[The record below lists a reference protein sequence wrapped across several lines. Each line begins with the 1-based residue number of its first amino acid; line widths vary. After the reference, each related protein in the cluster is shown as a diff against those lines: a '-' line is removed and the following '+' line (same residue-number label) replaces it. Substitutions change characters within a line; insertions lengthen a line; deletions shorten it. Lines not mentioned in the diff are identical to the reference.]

1 MNKSHQAEQVSMAP
15 TSLEGIIR
23 HAPPPR
29 RIAVVLSALAAGGS
43 ERVISLL
50 VNHWA
55 AQGRDVTL
63 ISFDTRDTPPF
74 FPIDQRVDLRQ
85 LGLASGQ
92 QHKLASLMQM
102 TRRVRILRTIFRE
115 KKPDLILSFLTKI
128 NVLTMIASRGLKIPV
143 IVSERNNP
151 QRQGFARIWVLLRN
165 LLYPSAARLVAMT
178 KRAIDAIPANI
189 RPVTSVIPNP
199 VVLPEGWQV
208 RRGSKRLVAVGRL
221 VEQKGFDLLIE
232 AFSRI
237 AKELP
242 DWRLVIWGEG
252 PLRMDL
258 ERQRDKL
265 GLGSRVSLPGVTTRP
280 GLWVEDADVFVLSS
294 RFEGWGIALTEA
306 MAAGLPAVSF
316 DCPFGPAEMI
326 TSGVDGIL
334 VPPEDVSALAEVLRT
349 VMSDAAMRE
358 RLGNAGRESSRRFQA
373 ANVLAAWDD
382 VVAETC
388 RRY

>member
-1 MNKSHQAEQVSMAP
+1 MSKSHQAKPVSMAP
-15 TSLEGIIR
+15 GLEGIE
-23 HAPPPR
+23 PR
-29 RIAVVLSALAAGGS
+29 KIAVVLSALAAGGS

-63 ISFDTRDTPPF
+63 ISFDTPATPPF
-74 FPIDQRVDLRQ
+74 FPIDARVDLRQ

-92 QHKLASLMQM
+92 RQKLASLMQM
-102 TRRVRILRTIFRE
+102 MRRVRILRAIFRE
-115 KKPDLILSFLTKI
+115 KQPDLILSFLTKI
-128 NVLTMIASRGLKIPV
+128 NVLTLIASRGLKIPV

-151 QRQGFARIWVLLRN
+151 QRQGFARIWVMLRN

-178 KRAIDAIPANI
+178 KRAIEAIPARI

-237 AKELP
+237 AEELP

-252 PLRMDL
+252 PLRGDL
-258 ERQRDKL
+258 ERQRDAL
-265 GLGSRVSLPGVTTRP
+265 GLTHLVSLPGVTTRP

-326 TSGVDGIL
+326 TNGVDGIL
-334 VPPEDVSALAEVLRT
+334 VAPEDVSALADVLRK
-349 VMSDAAMRE
+349 VMVDAELRE

-373 ANVLAAWDD
+373 ANVLGAWDD

-388 RRY
+388 RRKR